1 VAGTPKIAFST
12 LACPA
17 WDWEEIVAAGIRHG
31 YDGVEIRQVA
41 GETDL
46 LKVPAF
52 EPAQRAA
59 SHELLRRRSGSI
71 GSGSFSVCGLAS
83 SVRFDFPQTENRDAQ
98 LRIGK
103 SYVELAAQLEARF
116 VRVFGDV
123 VPAPTKATARK
134 ESLAQIAEGLNRL
147 GDFAAGYKIDIL
159 LETHGDFA
167 DSATVQE
174 LFEQIESPRVG
185 ILWDT
190 HHPWRFYNESPE
202 ATFAILRPWVRH
214 THWKDSVT
222 LPDEPAAGHD
232 AANPAEQGAYALMSG
247 HRHADYVL
255 FGGGEFPIQ
264 EFVHLLKEAGYDGWL
279 SLEWEKMWHPNLAD
293 PDVALPLF
301 ARKMRHFWQNDAV
314 AR

>member
-1 VAGTPKIAFST
+1 M
-12 LACPA
+12 
-17 WDWEEIVAAGIRHG
+17 
-31 YDGVEIRQVA
+31 
-41 GETDL
+41 
-46 LKVPAF
+46 
-52 EPAQRAA
+52 
-59 SHELLRRRSGSI
+59 
-71 GSGSFSVCGLAS
+71 AS
-83 SVRFDFPQTENRDAQ
+83 SVRFDFPQTEDREAQ

-103 SYVELAAQLEARF
+103 AYVELAAQLEARF

-123 VPAPTKATARK
+123 VPAPTKAAERK
-134 ESLAQIAEGLNRL
+134 QSLAQIAEGLNRL
-147 GDFAAGYKIDIL
+147 GDFAAAYKIDIL

-167 DSATVQE
+167 ESATVQE

-185 ILWDT
+185 VLWDT
-190 HHPWRFYNESPE
+190 HHPWRFYDESPE

-255 FGGGEFPIQ
+255 FGGGEFPIP
-264 EFVHLLKEAGYDGWL
+264 EFIHLLKEAGYDGWL

-301 ARKMRHFWQNDAV
+301 ARKMREFWQNAAV